1 MRQKPVTIKSRQ
13 RIQIILV
20 IVSLAFVGLFGR
32 LVWIQLFKGEE
43 YQNMAYEN
51 RFRNLTIK
59 ARRGVIYDTNG
70 KPLAISISTD
80 SFYATPS
87 EVVKAEN
94 VDYTID
100 QLSILLELDREELKK
115 KITDTSRNFVY
126 IKRQVEKETAD
137 AIKALNLRGVS
148 SVEEPKRMYPKGTL
162 LANMLGFVGLD
173 NYGLSGIEASYNDV
187 LSGKDGTLMVEQDT
201 RSQSITDAAQKYIAP
216 VDGSSL
222 VLTIDETIQYICERE
237 LASMVAER
245 EPDKAGILVME
256 PKTGRVLAMAEYP
269 TYDPN
274 NFADYPQE
282 SWRNML
288 ISDAYEPGSTFKTVV
303 MSGALEEGVASLNDH
318 YYCGGAIKL
327 KGGTIR
333 CWKIGSHGSQTFQEA
348 VQHSCNP
355 AFITIGQNLGK
366 DLFYKYLNG
375 FGFGQKTGIQ
385 LSGESTGILVNQKT
399 CSELDLGSM
408 SIGQSN
414 AVTPIQ
420 LLTAFSAIC
429 NGGSLMKPQVVKEI
443 RDADGNVLETVE
455 PEVVRQV
462 ISPETSQ
469 KVLETLETVVSVGTG
484 KTGYIKGYR
493 VGGKTGTAQKILET
507 GGYSENEYIA
517 SFMGV
522 APVND
527 PRIVMLV
534 ICDNPKTSVHTGGA
548 VCGPVFQAAATD
560 VLNYLKVPAQVDPA
574 DFSGGVVESVTLP
587 DICDTSV
594 ENAQQKAWS
603 LGLSTTVVGAGDQVI
618 AQLPLANTKMV
629 KGGTVVLYTK
639 LPAALETVQQIPVP
653 ELAGKTAEE
662 IQLLSQEYNL
672 SFEITGQGTAMYQ
685 EPTPGTMVNAG
696 STVYVSLEEPIEE
709 GALGDLAGP

>member
-237 LASMVAER
+237 LAAMVAER

-256 PKTGRVLAMAEYP
+256 PKTGRVLGMAEYP

>member
-20 IVSLAFVGLFGR
+20 IVAMAFVALFGR
-32 LVWIQLFKGEE
+32 LIWIQLFKGEE

-87 EVVKAEN
+87 EVVKAED
-94 VDYTID
+94 VDYIAT
-100 QLSILLELDREELKK
+100 QLATLLELDKDEVKT
-115 KITDTSRNFVY
+115 KITNTDRDFVY
-126 IKRQVEKETAD
+126 IKRKVEKETAE
-137 AIKALNLRGVS
+137 AIKALNLRGIS
-148 SVEEPKRMYPKGTL
+148 SHEEPERVYPKGTL

-173 NYGLSGIEASYNDV
+173 NIGLSGIEASYDDV

-201 RSQSITDAAQKYIAP
+201 RGQSITDAAQKYIEP
-216 VDGSSL
+216 QEGSSL

-237 LASMVAER
+237 LATMVADH

-269 TYDPN
+269 TFDPN
-274 NFADYPQE
+274 NYGDYPQE

-303 MSGALEEGVASLNDH
+303 ISGALEEGVASLNDH
-318 YYCGGAIKL
+318 YYCGGAVKL
-327 KGGTIR
+327 PGGTIH
-333 CWKIGSHGSQTFQEA
+333 CWKIGAHGSQTFMEA
-348 VQHSCNP
+348 VQNSCNP
-355 AFITIGQNLGK
+355 AIITMGQNLGK
-366 DLFYKYLNG
+366 DLFYKYLKG
-375 FGFGQKTGIQ
+375 FGFGQKTGIE

-399 CSELDLGSM
+399 CSDLDLGSM

-429 NGGSLMKPQVVKEI
+429 NGGNLMKPQVVREI
-443 RDADGNVLETVE
+443 RDPEGNVLKTIE
-455 PEVVRQV
+455 PEIVRQV

-493 VGGKTGTAQKILET
+493 VGGKTGTAQKISPE
-507 GGYSENEYIA
+507 GGYAENQYIA

-527 PRIVMLV
+527 PQIVMLV
-534 ICDNPKTSVHTGGA
+534 VCDNPKTTEHTGSS
-548 VCGPVFQAAATD
+548 VCGDVFQGAASD
-560 VLNYLKVPAQVDPA
+560 ILNYLKVPAQVDPH
-574 DFSGGVVESVTLP
+574 DFTGGTVESVTLP
-587 DICDTSV
+587 NLCDLAV
-594 ENAQQKAWS
+594 ETAQEKAWN
-603 LGLSTTVVGAGDQVI
+603 LGLTTTVVGTGQQVI

-639 LPAALETVQQIPVP
+639 LPTSLETVQQIPVP
-653 ELAGKTAEE
+653 ELTGKTAEE
-662 IQLLSQEYNL
+662 IQQLSQDYNL
-672 SFEITGQGTAMYQ
+672 SFEITGEGTAMYQ
-685 EPTPGTMVNAG
+685 EPEPGTMVNAG
-696 STVYVSLEEPIEE
+696 STVVVSLEDPAAA